1 MAAPE
6 YVPVSPTQKVR
17 LPWESP
23 DHVPTAWTLD
33 RPAEVAS
40 GRQPVGPRLGYPGPD
55 IGYALTLLPVIR
67 AELRLAPLEHAD
79 DAEVGCVNIA
89 MRRAAVY
96 GRAPVIH
103 DLRLAFTIW
112 GFLDPQPP
120 DELVAYRRTRFTGAA
135 HDYETQRA
143 IVDQVPD
150 ETLRLPPSDVKAQYP
165 AHWERLVGSA
175 EGSSSSM

>member
-6 YVPVSPTQKVR
+6 YVPVPPTEKVR
-17 LPWESP
+17 LPWVSP
-23 DHVPTAWTLD
+23 EHVPGGWTLE

-67 AELRLAPLEHAD
+67 PDVHLAHGEHLD
-79 DAEVGCVNIA
+79 DAEAGCVGIA
-89 MRRAAVY
+89 MRRAAVF

-103 DLRLAFTIW
+103 DLRIAFMIW
-112 GFLDPQPP
+112 GFLDERPP
-120 DELVAYRRTRFTGAA
+120 VELVAHRRPLFLGAA
-135 HDYETQRA
+135 HDYDTQRA

-150 ETLRLPPSDVKAQYP
+150 ATLRVPPTAVAERYP
-165 AHWERLVGSA
+165 EHWRELIGA
-175 EGSSSSM
+175 

>member
-6 YVPVSPTQKVR
+6 YVPVPPTQKVR

-23 DHVPTAWTLD
+23 DHVPPPWMLD
-33 RPAEVAS
+33 RPAEVAT

-67 AELRLAPLEHAD
+67 DELHLAPLEHAD

-89 MRRAAVY
+89 MRRAAIY

-103 DLRLAFTIW
+103 DLRIAFTIW
-112 GFLDPQPP
+112 GFLDQQPP
-120 DELVAYRRTRFTGAA
+120 DELVAYRRPRFAGAA
-135 HDYETQRA
+135 HDYDTQRA
-143 IVDQVPD
+143 IVDQIPD
-150 ETLRLPPSDVKAQYP
+150 ETLRLPLADVKATYR
-165 AHWERLVGSA
+165 ERWKELLGAS
-175 EGSSSSM
+175 

>member
-6 YVPVSPTQKVR
+6 YVPVPPTQKVR

-23 DHVPTAWTLD
+23 DHVPPPWTLD
-33 RPAEVAS
+33 RPAEVAT

-67 AELRLAPLEHAD
+67 DELHLAPLEHAD

-89 MRRAAVY
+89 MRRAAIY

-103 DLRLAFTIW
+103 DLRIAFTIW
-112 GFLDPQPP
+112 GFLDQQPP
-120 DELVAYRRTRFTGAA
+120 DELVAYRRPRFAGAA
-135 HDYETQRA
+135 HDYDTQRA
-143 IVDQVPD
+143 FVDQIPD
-150 ETLRLPPSDVKAQYP
+150 ETLRLPVADVKATYR
-165 AHWERLVGSA
+165 ERWKELLGAS
-175 EGSSSSM
+175 

>member
-6 YVPVSPTQKVR
+6 YVPVPPTQKVR

-23 DHVPTAWTLD
+23 DHVPPPWTLD
-33 RPAEVAS
+33 RPAEVAT

-67 AELRLAPLEHAD
+67 DELHLAPLEHAD

-89 MRRAAVY
+89 MRRAAIY

-103 DLRLAFTIW
+103 DLRIAFTIW
-112 GFLDPQPP
+112 GFLDQQPP
-120 DELVAYRRTRFTGAA
+120 DELVAYRRPRFAGAA
-135 HDYETQRA
+135 HDYDTQRA
-143 IVDQVPD
+143 IVDQIPD
-150 ETLRLPPSDVKAQYP
+150 ETLRLPVADLKATYR
-165 AHWERLVGSA
+165 ERWKELLGAS
-175 EGSSSSM
+175 

>member
-6 YVPVSPTQKVR
+6 YVPVPPTQKVR

-23 DHVPTAWTLD
+23 DHVPPPWTLD
-33 RPAEVAS
+33 RPAEVAT

-67 AELRLAPLEHAD
+67 DELHLAPLEHAA

-89 MRRAAVY
+89 MRRAAIY

-103 DLRLAFTIW
+103 DLRIAFTVW
-112 GFLDPQPP
+112 GFLDQQPP
-120 DELVAYRRTRFTGAA
+120 DELVAYRRPRFAGAA
-135 HDYETQRA
+135 HDYDTQRA
-143 IVDQVPD
+143 IVDQIPD
-150 ETLRLPPSDVKAQYP
+150 ETLRLPLSDVKATYRER
-165 AHWERLVGSA
+165 WEQLLGVP
-175 EGSSSSM
+175 SSST